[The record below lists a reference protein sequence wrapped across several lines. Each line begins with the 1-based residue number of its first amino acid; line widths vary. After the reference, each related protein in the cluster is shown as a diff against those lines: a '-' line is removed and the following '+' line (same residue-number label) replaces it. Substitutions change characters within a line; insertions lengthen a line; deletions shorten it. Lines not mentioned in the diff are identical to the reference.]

1 MIRRGTGRRG
11 GQADRHPAPR
21 LTVSRAG
28 ERVHLVHT
36 GGTPPRRLA
45 DIADWLGPAR
55 PEEAAVLVGASLGE
69 DGVEGLCD
77 LLVPVLQRFK
87 DDGVRLLRLVMSAG
101 ADEAEGR
108 PSTARLICE
117 RWELDVLATA
127 GPAVVVPD
135 GTLFSPDLPDAPG
148 GWWHF
153 SFREVPRPVGSR
165 LPIPDW
171 EAGLRRMDGSLVAD
185 HVVEPVPAGLLI
197 RHAGVAPAA
206 VHTLP
211 YAVPPD
217 PDRPHLLVDAVDVPA
232 AGLATV
238 IAALPGRV
246 RKDIRLLSLDGRSL
260 LETGQ
265 EVADLLGTDVH
276 VANGIPVVVDGDD
289 PETDEAGGA
298 STELYMVDADGT
310 PAWRPFTQTLTC
322 APAADGRG
330 GRARVSSW
338 HSPAPLLKGARPDA
352 LPFDPTWKVA
362 LTPAGLWAGPRS
374 SEPPLTAVTRTA
386 DADTVAIELGAPR
399 RALDDALWPSLDRL
413 FGELD
418 PEVRERAVVHVHGV
432 LGSKGMEHLRRLTV
446 RHNFSL
452 MPLAREEAEAEG
464 AAASVPSTA
473 EPLPSAE
480 TGGTEETE
488 ETDEARGTSGIEETE
503 EALEARGTEET
514 QEFEETEE
522 AGEVLRVDGSAFPER
537 GNRTETPVAPRELP
551 TQTGSTSAVRASGPS
566 PARARVRP
574 QEQTQPPAT
583 GRPPSG
589 SSPAPAGASA
599 ASAGTTAA
607 PAPSAPP
614 ASRTTTVV
622 GEVPA
627 SATGTPGK
635 LPNTPPAQTGAPSAP
650 TLGTPSAPL
659 LGIPSAPAV
668 GTPPAPAVDTP
679 SAPTVGTPPAPAVG
693 TPPAPAVDTPSASAP
708 GTPSAPAPGTPSA
721 PPAVNAPPALGTSA
735 PETAVP
741 PQVRGNPAAPPAPQP
756 PSAGVGSP
764 SEPSRR
770 ATGRVGAP
778 DTSPER
784 GASDSDHKKL
794 RAYLGPFWKQHRTAA
809 SQIVERLFPA
819 SSREQSDALIA
830 ELVAVHVYMTAVDD
844 AQLRAA
850 LAHDDDQSRTL
861 LRCLRSGMRRLPSY
875 RGAAVSTAEEF
886 VARLTPEAA
895 GDEWEGNLPVR
906 AVSVG
911 RTYPGPSTDHLLIWS
926 VTGRRSGT
934 RAGDDGQDVLF
945 ARESRFRVLGV
956 ARRGPATV
964 GLLQEVPR
972 QAHASL
978 PHLDAALLNRLR
990 TVLDLPSAAPER
1002 YTGPP
1007 APPPGTSPVAD
1018 TGDQATG
1025 PADSSQSRTAPTSS
1039 VPPRGAS

>member
-55 PEEAAVLVGASLGE
+55 PEEAAVLVGATLGE

-77 LLVPVLQRFK
+77 LLAPVLQRFK

-153 SFREVPRPVGSR
+153 SFREVPRHVGSR

-310 PAWRPFTQTLTC
+310 PAWRPFAQTLTC

-330 GRARVSSW
+330 GRPLVSSW

-464 AAASVPSTA
+464 AAGSAPSTA

-480 TGGTEETE
+480 TGGTEEAE
-488 ETDEARGTSGIEETE
+488 ETDEAWGTLGTEETE
-503 EALEARGTEET
+503 EAKEEQGTSGTETEEAEEVRGTEET
-514 QEFEETEE
+514 QESEETEE
-522 AGEVLRVDGSAFPER
+522 ASEVLRVDGSAFPGR

-551 TQTGSTSAVRASGPS
+551 TQTGSTSAVRANGPS

-574 QEQTQPPAT
+574 QEQTQPPTT

-589 SSPAPAGASA
+589 SFPASAGASA

-614 ASRTTTVV
+614 APRTTTVV

-635 LPNTPPAQTGAPSAP
+635 PPNTPPAQTGAPSAP
-650 TLGTPSAPL
+650 AVD
-659 LGIPSAPAV
+659 IPSAP
-668 GTPPAPAVDTP
+668 TPPTP
-679 SAPTVGTPPAPAVG
+679 S
-693 TPPAPAVDTPSASAP
+693 APAVDTPSASAP

-721 PPAVNAPPALGTSA
+721 PPAVNAPPALGTPA

-741 PQVRGNPAAPPAPQP
+741 PQGREHPAAPPAPQP

-770 ATGRVGAP
+770 ATGRAGAP

-850 LAHDDDQSRTL
+850 LAQDDDQSRTL

-895 GDEWEGNLPVR
+895 GDEWEGDLPVR

-934 RAGDDGQDVLF
+934 RADDDGQDVLF

-956 ARRGPATV
+956 ARRGQATV

-1007 APPPGTSPVAD
+1007 APHPVTSPVPD

-1025 PADSSQSRTAPTSS
+1025 PADSSQSRPAPTSS

>member
-36 GGTPPRRLA
+36 GSTPPRRLA

-55 PEEAAVLVGASLGE
+55 PEEAAVLVGASLGQ

-77 LLVPVLQRFK
+77 LLAPVLQRFK
-87 DDGVRLLRLVMSAG
+87 DDDVRLLRLVMSAG

-171 EAGLRRMDGSLVAD
+171 EAGLRRTDRNLVAD

-298 STELYMVDADGT
+298 TTELYMVDADGT
-310 PAWRPFTQTLTC
+310 PAWRPFAQTLTC

-338 HSPAPLLKGARPDA
+338 HSPAPLLKGDRPDA

-418 PEVRERAVVHVHGV
+418 PDVRERAVVHVHGV

-452 MPLAREEAEAEG
+452 MPQAREEADAEG

-473 EPLPSAE
+473 EPFLSAGLTSGPEREEEAPE
-480 TGGTEETE
+480 TDEIQEIQETEETE
-488 ETDEARGTSGIEETE
+488 ETQESEEAEEAEESEETE
-503 EALEARGTEET
+503 ETS
-514 QEFEETEE
+514 
-522 AGEVLRVDGSAFPER
+522 EVFRADGSASPER
-537 GNRTETPVAPRELP
+537 GSRTETPVVPRELP
-551 TQTGSTSAVRASGPS
+551 TQTESTSAAHASGPS
-566 PARARVRP
+566 PAQARVRP
-574 QEQTQPPAT
+574 QEQTQPSAT

-589 SSPAPAGASA
+589 SSPEPAGASA
-599 ASAGTTAA
+599 ASAGATAA

-614 ASRTTTVV
+614 APRTTT
-622 GEVPA
+622 
-627 SATGTPGK
+627 
-635 LPNTPPAQTGAPSAP
+635 
-650 TLGTPSAPL
+650 
-659 LGIPSAPAV
+659 
-668 GTPPAPAVDTP
+668 
-679 SAPTVGTPPAPAVG
+679 
-693 TPPAPAVDTPSASAP
+693 
-708 GTPSAPAPGTPSA
+708 
-721 PPAVNAPPALGTSA
+721 
-735 PETAVP
+735 
-741 PQVRGNPAAPPAPQP
+741 
-756 PSAGVGSP
+756 
-764 SEPSRR
+764 
-770 ATGRVGAP
+770 
-778 DTSPER
+778 
-784 GASDSDHKKL
+784 
-794 RAYLGPFWKQHRTAA
+794 
-809 SQIVERLFPA
+809 
-819 SSREQSDALIA
+819 
-830 ELVAVHVYMTAVDD
+830 
-844 AQLRAA
+844 
-850 LAHDDDQSRTL
+850 
-861 LRCLRSGMRRLPSY
+861 
-875 RGAAVSTAEEF
+875 
-886 VARLTPEAA
+886 AA
-895 GDEWEGNLPVR
+895 G
-906 AVSVG
+906 
-911 RTYPGPSTDHLLIWS
+911 
-926 VTGRRSGT
+926 
-934 RAGDDGQDVLF
+934 AGD
-945 ARESRFRVLGV
+945 
-956 ARRGPATV
+956 
-964 GLLQEVPR
+964 VP
-972 QAHASL
+972 
-978 PHLDAALLNRLR
+978 
-990 TVLDLPSAAPER
+990 
-1002 YTGPP
+1002 
-1007 APPPGTSPVAD
+1007 
-1018 TGDQATG
+1018 
-1025 PADSSQSRTAPTSS
+1025 
-1039 VPPRGAS
+1039 

>member
-36 GGTPPRRLA
+36 GGIPPRRLA

-77 LLVPVLQRFK
+77 LLAPVLQRFK

-127 GPAVVVPD
+127 GPAVVVPG

-171 EAGLRRMDGSLVAD
+171 ESGLRRMDGSLVAD

-260 LETGQ
+260 LEAGQ
-265 EVADLLGTDVH
+265 QVADLLGTDVH
-276 VANGIPVVVDGDD
+276 VANGIPVVVDGGD

-310 PAWRPFTQTLTC
+310 PAWRPFAQTLTC

-374 SEPPLTAVTRTA
+374 SEPPLAAVTRTA

-452 MPLAREEAEAEG
+452 MPLAREEADAEG
-464 AAASVPSTA
+464 AAASAPSTA
-473 EPLPSAE
+473 EPLPSSE
-480 TGGTEETE
+480 TGGTEE
-488 ETDEARGTSGIEETE
+488 
-503 EALEARGTEET
+503 TEET

-574 QEQTQPPAT
+574 QEQTQPPTT

-589 SSPAPAGASA
+589 SSPAP
-599 ASAGTTAA
+599 
-607 PAPSAPP
+607 PAP
-614 ASRTTTVV
+614 RTTTVV

-635 LPNTPPAQTGAPSAP
+635 PPNTPPAQKGATSAP
-650 TLGTPSAPL
+650 TLGTPSA
-659 LGIPSAPAV
+659 
-668 GTPPAPAVDTP
+668 
-679 SAPTVGTPPAPAVG
+679 
-693 TPPAPAVDTPSASAP
+693 SAP
-708 GTPSAPAPGTPSA
+708 GTASSPVPGTPSA
-721 PPAVNAPPALGTSA
+721 PPALGTPA

-741 PQVRGNPAAPPAPQP
+741 PQTRGNPAAPPAPQP

-770 ATGRVGAP
+770 ATGRAGAP

-850 LAHDDDQSRTL
+850 LAQDDDQSRTL

-895 GDEWEGNLPVR
+895 GDEWEGDLPVR

-1007 APPPGTSPVAD
+1007 ARPPGTSPVAD

-1025 PADSSQSRTAPTSS
+1025 PVDSSQSRPAPTSS

>member
-36 GGTPPRRLA
+36 GSTPPRRLA

-55 PEEAAVLVGASLGE
+55 PEEAAVLVGAPLGE

-77 LLVPVLQRFK
+77 LLAPVLQRFK
-87 DDGVRLLRLVMSAG
+87 DDDVRLLRLVMSAG

-108 PSTARLICE
+108 SSTARLICE

-171 EAGLRRMDGSLVAD
+171 EAGLRRMDPSLVAD

-217 PDRPHLLVDAVDVPA
+217 PDRPHLLVDAADVPA

-265 EVADLLGTDVH
+265 QVADLLGTDVH

-310 PAWRPFTQTLTC
+310 PAWRPFAQTLTC

-330 GRARVSSW
+330 GRALVSSW

-452 MPLAREEAEAEG
+452 MPLAREEADAEG

-473 EPLPSAE
+473 PEPFPSSGLTSDPEREEEAAQTDE
-480 TGGTEETE
+480 TDETDESKTDESETDETQETEETE
-488 ETDEARGTSGIEETE
+488 ET
-503 EALEARGTEET
+503 EET
-514 QEFEETEE
+514 QESEEAQESQETQESEETR
-522 AGEVLRVDGSAFPER
+522 EVSRADGSAFPER
-537 GNRTETPVAPRELP
+537 GSRAETPVVPRELP

-574 QEQTQPPAT
+574 QEQTQSPAT
-583 GRPPSG
+583 VRPPSG
-589 SSPAPAGASA
+589 SSPEPAVGALA
-599 ASAGTTAA
+599 ASTGTTAA
-607 PAPSAPP
+607 SAPSAPSGPRTAAAGEVSASGTGTPGKPPKTSPTPAGTPSAPP
-614 ASRTTTVV
+614 A
-622 GEVPA
+622 
-627 SATGTPGK
+627 
-635 LPNTPPAQTGAPSAP
+635 L
-650 TLGTPSAPL
+650 
-659 LGIPSAPAV
+659 
-668 GTPPAPAVDTP
+668 
-679 SAPTVGTPPAPAVG
+679 
-693 TPPAPAVDTPSASAP
+693 
-708 GTPSAPAPGTPSA
+708 GTPSAPAPGIPSAPPAPGIPSAPPAAGTLSAPAQDTPSA
-721 PPAVNAPPALGTSA
+721 PPVAGASA
-735 PETAVP
+735 REAAVP
-741 PQVRGNPAAPPAPQP
+741 PHVGEKPAAPPEPQP

-770 ATGRVGAP
+770 ATGRAGAP

-850 LAHDDDQSRTL
+850 LAQGDDQSRTL

-886 VARLTPEAA
+886 VARLTPEAV
-895 GDEWEGNLPVR
+895 GDEWEGKLPVR

-972 QAHASL
+972 HAHASL

-990 TVLDLPSAAPER
+990 TVLDPPSAAPER

-1007 APPPGTSPVAD
+1007 APPAGTSPVPD

-1025 PADSSQSRTAPTSS
+1025 PADSSQSRPAPASS

>member
-77 LLVPVLQRFK
+77 LLAPVLQRFK

-310 PAWRPFTQTLTC
+310 PAWRPFAQTLTC

-452 MPLAREEAEAEG
+452 MPLAREEADAEG
-464 AAASVPSTA
+464 A
-473 EPLPSAE
+473 
-480 TGGTEETE
+480 
-488 ETDEARGTSGIEETE
+488 E
-503 EALEARGTEET
+503 EAEEARGTEET
-514 QEFEETEE
+514 QEFEGTEE
-522 AGEVLRVDGSAFPER
+522 ASEVLRVDGSAFPER

-574 QEQTQPPAT
+574 QEQTQPSAT

-589 SSPAPAGASA
+589 SSP

-614 ASRTTTVV
+614 SPRMTTVV

-635 LPNTPPAQTGAPSAP
+635 PPNTPPAQKGATSAP
-650 TLGTPSAPL
+650 TLG
-659 LGIPSAPAV
+659 
-668 GTPPAPAVDTP
+668 
-679 SAPTVGTPPAPAVG
+679 
-693 TPPAPAVDTPSASAP
+693 TPSASAP
-708 GTPSAPAPGTPSA
+708 GTPSSPAPGTPSA
-721 PPAVNAPPALGTSA
+721 PPALGTPA

-741 PQVRGNPAAPPAPQP
+741 PQGREHPAAPPAPQP

-770 ATGRVGAP
+770 ATGRAGAP

-850 LAHDDDQSRTL
+850 LAQDDDQSRTL

-895 GDEWEGNLPVR
+895 GDEWEGDLPVR

-934 RAGDDGQDVLF
+934 RADDDGQDVLF

-1007 APPPGTSPVAD
+1007 APPPGTSPVPD

-1025 PADSSQSRTAPTSS
+1025 PADSSQSRPAPTSS
-1039 VPPRGAS
+1039 VPSRGAS